1 MANAPCGGSI
11 FGKMFPKRPWLENLP
26 SSGRVE
32 IEQWRERV
40 LLLKKDMKAPKCSSR
55 NKFVASFIRPG
66 SDSPPHARCPD
77 ISPPAPVFLA
87 GGACEYRPSAY
98 R

>member
-40 LLLKKDMKAPKCSSR
+40 LLL
-55 NKFVASFIRPG
+55 
-66 SDSPPHARCPD
+66 
-77 ISPPAPVFLA
+77 
-87 GGACEYRPSAY
+87 
-98 R
+98 